1 MGFSSQ
7 QHWNGLPFPSPG
19 DLPNPGIKLA
29 SLASPA
35 LAGSFFTTSATWESQ
50 SAPLPILIT
59 SSYYIRHLNNIPSDI
74 NLTGDFAFSVKNL
87 KNKNTS
93 EAKRIFG
100 NDDFSKKKK
109 RVQFSRSVVPDS
121 LQPHESQYAMPPCP
135 SPTPGVHPKPCPLS
149 RWCHPTISSFAVP
162 FSSCPQS
169 FPASGFLQISQLFT
183 SGSQSI
189 GVSALASVLPMNT
202 QDWSPLGWTGWI
214 SLQSKE
220 LSRRIFSNTT
230 DQKLQF
236 FCSAFFTVQLSH
248 PYISLEI
255 LVIILGVI
263 KKSNS

>member
-1 MGFSSQ
+1 MSVIRVIVKHCYSTLDVTGLLPITFPVCELAKSLQLCPTCCNPMNHSLPGSSSMGFSSQ

-109 RVQFSRSVVPDS
+109 EFSSVAQSCPTLCNPTNRSTPCLPVHHQLPESTQNHVHWVGDAI
-121 LQPHESQYAMPPCP
+121 QPSHPLLSP
-135 SPTPGVHPKPCPLS
+135 SPPAPNLS
-149 RWCHPTISSFAVP
+149 QH
-162 FSSCPQS
+162 Q
-169 FPASGFLQISQLFT
+169 GFY
-183 SGSQSI
+183 
-189 GVSALASVLPMNT
+189 
-202 QDWSPLGWTGWI
+202 
-214 SLQSKE
+214 K
-220 LSRRIFSNTT
+220 
-230 DQKLQF
+230 
-236 FCSAFFTVQLSH
+236 
-248 PYISLEI
+248 
-255 LVIILGVI
+255 
-263 KKSNS
+263 